1 MAESRESPR
10 LVVLDMAGTTVEDR
24 GQVPAA
30 FEDALR
36 EAGIAVTKEQIA
48 RVRGASKRQAI
59 RQLLPRLR
67 EDASATQ
74 AREQESRAD
83 VIYADFASRLKAGF
97 ADAVREIPGAAAVMA
112 DLRARGIK
120 VALNT
125 GFDRDIT
132 RLLIDTLGWQDAAD
146 TIVCGDDVANG
157 RPAADMI
164 RLAMGRTG
172 VTDPLQ
178 VANVGDTTLDLEAAH
193 RAGVRW
199 NVGVCSGAHDRAT
212 LARAPHTHL
221 VASIAELP
229 L

>member
-10 LVVLDMAGTTVEDR
+10 LVVLDLAGTTVEDS

-30 FEDALR
+30 FEEALR
-36 EAGIAVTKEQIA
+36 DAGIPVTKDQIT

-59 RQLLPRLR
+59 RQLLP
-67 EDASATQ
+67 TY
-74 AREQESRAD
+74 QESRATA
-83 VIYADFASRLKAGF
+83 IYEDFKRRLKARYDGN
-97 ADAVREIPGAAAVMA
+97 VREIPGASRVLAE
-112 DLRARGIK
+112 LRRGGVK

-132 RLLIDTLGWQDAAD
+132 EMLIDALGWHDAAD
-146 TIVCGDDVANG
+146 AIVCGDDVANG
-157 RPAADMI
+157 RPGADMI
-164 RLAMGRTG
+164 RLAMQRTG
-172 VTDPLQ
+172 INDPAQ

-229 L
+229 F